1 MFLNESM
8 LQDLVPNEVI
18 LGIVHCDWGL
28 VACWQWIVDC
38 GLWSKQ
44 TESSVSFLTLSP
56 PTSWI
61 YTLLSV
67 KEVLV
72 HAGIII
78 FDHDLLWCKLV

>member
-1 MFLNESM
+1 MIG
-8 LQDLVPNEVI
+8 DLLLV
-18 LGIVHCDWGL
+18 GGGL
-28 VACWQWIVDC
+28 WIVDC

-56 PTSWI
+56 PTSFM
-61 YTLLSV
+61 YTLPSV

-78 FDHDLLWCKLV
+78 FDQAFFLVQAGIIIIHQACSGITKGSKE